1 MSCDIDK
8 PCWRPPL
15 SSLTLII
22 IGVVI
27 VVIVVVVIVVVVK
40 PVISKNILNHLSSEN
55 DYEIRLDG
63 ELVMGFSTHRQCF
76 YKEIL

>member
-27 VVIVVVVIVVVVK
+27 VVVVIVVVVK
-40 PVISKNILNHLSSEN
+40 PVISKNILYHLSSEN

>member
-8 PCWRPPL
+8 PCWRPPP

-22 IGVVI
+22 IVVVI
-27 VVIVVVVIVVVVK
+27 VVIVGVVVVVVK
-40 PVISKNILNHLSSEN
+40 PVISKNILYHLSSEN

>member
-27 VVIVVVVIVVVVK
+27 VVVVK
-40 PVISKNILNHLSSEN
+40 PVISKNILYHLSSEN